1 MEPIEASKLAWKIG
15 LLGQSFFGPF
25 WPLFDPCLASLP
37 PVGQAFIGYFYFSKP
52 IDQIPP
58 FKYIEITGKTHFT
71 NKNLARGSK
80 KIFIYFSP
88 TCESCGGLI
97 EYFRVNNNKFID
109 SQILMVSTRPITS
122 LQEFMIENNIAEM
135 KNITILHDSTRKFVE
150 DFRLGSFIKLP
161 TIFVFDTNNTLI
173 YKGDE
178 TDFIKQ

>member
-1 MEPIEASKLAWKIG
+1 MFA
-15 LLGQSFFGPF
+15 FGI
-25 WPLFDPCLASLP
+25 L
-37 PVGQAFIGYFYFSKP
+37 VGSIIGYFYFSKP